1 VAAAGGVGYGVAG
14 RRDEALQV
22 RNRLEALGEQEY
34 VSSYDMPLLYLALG
48 DADHAVERLWRA
60 HEEYSSFLPYVNV
73 DARFDPLRSHPS
85 FRALI
90 DRMRFPPRAER
101 AASAVASTGKKIL
114 LAVLPFENLG

>member
-48 DADHAVERLWRA
+48 DADQAVERLWRA

-73 DARFDPLRSHPS
+73 DARFDPLRSHPG

-90 DRMRFPPRAER
+90 ERMRFPPRPERR
-101 AASAVASTGKKIL
+101 AAAAADDKKIVI
-114 LAVLPFENLG
+114 A